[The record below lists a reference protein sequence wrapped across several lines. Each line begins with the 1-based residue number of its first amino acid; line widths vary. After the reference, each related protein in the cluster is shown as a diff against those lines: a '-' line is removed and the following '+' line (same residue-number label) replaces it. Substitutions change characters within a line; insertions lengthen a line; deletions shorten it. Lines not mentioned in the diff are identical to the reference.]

1 MSSNTFILA
10 KNEIIYWDIDVEN
23 LESSYFSNLYQQL
36 SDSNKSRSSFFIKEK
51 DRNLFIT
58 AHYALDFILDKIFQ
72 IKPLVL
78 IDINGKPYI
87 KNYPIHFNLSH
98 TENRVLLGFSHQP
111 LGVDIEKINALPD
124 LDLLISH
131 SMHPDEISSLM
142 AIESNHKI
150 YLFYSLWTKKE
161 AIVKAIGIGMGM
173 ELNSFSLESLK
184 KDASWQIFELNID
197 TKYSAA
203 IATQNTSS
211 SLIGYQLRLPATEL
225 DIRLLSRTIR

>member
-36 SDSNKSRSSFFIKEK
+36 SDSNKSRSSFFTKEK